1 MLVTQNSQLQ
11 RKFIGSDELV
21 AGAVEKAR
29 QVGAGPWATIVN
41 ILMTALVLGA
51 TGCFVRVIV
60 LIMG

>member
-11 RKFIGSDELV
+11 RKSIGSDELV
-21 AGAVEKAR
+21 AG
-29 QVGAGPWATIVN
+29 PWAAIVN